1 MVSQVFWQ
9 NLHNQ
14 KGNLGVGKVE
24 KSHCV
29 GHQLD
34 GICDSN
40 FIAVNNSARSS
51 SLFIELQFHRV
62 SNCRVRTCMMLNFCS
77 SNMSFSGYIEL
88 EFSRV

>member
-40 FIAVNNSARSS
+40 FIAAV
-51 SLFIELQFHRV
+51 
-62 SNCRVRTCMMLNFCS
+62 
-77 SNMSFSGYIEL
+77 
-88 EFSRV
+88 